1 MNVTP
6 IVQQHSVAA
15 EHAISASAGSLRAQ
29 VPDVTPQRFSDRVE
43 ITALARA
50 YAQAQSFSS
59 AAQVYAQAQDMSVY
73 ARTAVQTQESVEA
86 EEAPPASPAG
96 AEAEPA
102 EHDAAPTPARPAR
115 ARIDL
120 RA

>member
-15 EHAISASAGSLRAQ
+15 EPAVGAGAGYLRAQ
-29 VPDVTPQRFSDRVE
+29 APDVTPQRFADRVE

-50 YAQAQSFSS
+50 YAQAQSFAS

-73 ARTAVQTQESVEA
+73 ARTAVQAQESVEA
-86 EEAPPASPAG
+86 DEAPASPAG
-96 AEAEPA
+96 SEAEPA
-102 EHDAAPTPARPAR
+102 ERETAPAPSRPTR

-120 RA
+120 

>member
-6 IVQQHSVAA
+6 IVQRHSVAA
-15 EHAISASAGSLRAQ
+15 EHALGTGVGSPRAQ
-29 VPDVTPQRFSDRVE
+29 TPDVKPQRFSDRVE

-59 AAQVYAQAQDMSVY
+59 AAQVYAQAQDMSAY

-86 EEAPPASPAG
+86 EEAPPASPSAG
-96 AEAEPA
+96 AEG
-102 EHDAAPTPARPAR
+102 EHDAAPAPSRPTR

>member
-15 EHAISASAGSLRAQ
+15 EHAIGAGAGSPRAQ
-29 VPDVTPQRFSDRVE
+29 APDAKLQRFSDRIE

-59 AAQVYAQAQDMSVY
+59 PAQVYAQAQDMSVY

-86 EEAPPASPAG
+86 EEAPPASPSSG
-96 AEAEPA
+96 SEGEHEA
-102 EHDAAPTPARPAR
+102 TPAPARAAR